1 MVTAICNHGRMNADL
16 VTWDTFASFAAG
28 TRHFRPKLLF
38 CPLCNEGAGHFL
50 RFLLWHGTISTKS
63 GHVSRASCPT
73 NLVPRIR
80 PRVLL
85 SHDCARLQMQTS
97 RTLKPSQNKRIIP
110 FMVKKNIKNTI
121 KTHNLINPGEH
132 IVIGLSGGPDSV
144 CLFSVLNELKEELGI
159 TLHAVHVN
167 HGFRPGAAD
176 EDQQYVEQLCA
187 EKGVECTSFIYDCN
201 AIAREQGLTSEE
213 AGRKVRYA
221 SFLRVAEGLMTGD
234 SQNTCGKNAVCSTDV
249 CQNDDFSAKS
259 HMQSVQNTLIPADK
273 IKIAVAQNAD
283 DQAETVLFRLLRGTG
298 TDGLAGIAYRRNEQ
312 NIEVIRPLLDTW
324 RKDIE
329 AYCDEHGLQ
338 PRTDHT
344 NLQPIYTRN
353 KIRLD
358 LIPYLQENF
367 NANIMEALGRLSRIA
382 SEDKDYLWKC
392 ADEAYNRI
400 RVHGSEPQ
408 TGTAANALPANL
420 QQHSLA
426 ESSVILNQGGL
437 AELEP
442 AIRHRVVM
450 RALQDVGLAQDVTAA
465 HLDAVDSILAATGES
480 KTIEFPDGYRVS
492 VRYGEVAVY
501 HVNQLSDEPIVQ
513 TGKPNGLPSEAV
525 VQPGNQNG
533 VPKGVQDANGNGEV
547 VAGDKI
553 ARFSFSVCQNADFS
567 SKCPAPEQKTQ
578 KVSRA
583 DGQNTKFDK
592 IRHAPEAPKHASD
605 GQSTTFDKIRHA
617 AGTPKHTRGTANH
630 QTATFD
636 ADKIAAIHGD
646 AQPVLR
652 TRREG
657 DYIAIKGGRKKL
669 QNLFVD
675 MKVPKEYRDSIKIAA
690 IGSEIL
696 WLPVQPD
703 KGIKKARYSHR
714 YKLDADT
721 KKCLMLE
728 FDCEI

>member
-1 MVTAICNHGRMNADL
+1 
-16 VTWDTFASFAAG
+16 
-28 TRHFRPKLLF
+28 
-38 CPLCNEGAGHFL
+38 
-50 RFLLWHGTISTKS
+50 
-63 GHVSRASCPT
+63 
-73 NLVPRIR
+73 
-80 PRVLL
+80 
-85 SHDCARLQMQTS
+85 
-97 RTLKPSQNKRIIP
+97 
-110 FMVKKNIKNTI
+110 MVKKNIKNTI

-213 AGRKVRYA
+213 AGRRARYE

-234 SQNTCGKNAVCSTDV
+234 SQHTCGKNAVCSTDV

-259 HMQSVQNTLIPADK
+259 HMQSAQNTLIPADK

-400 RVHGSEPQ
+400 RIHGSEPQ
-408 TGTAANALPANL
+408 GTISGNKESWIGKQQAEDSVPANL

-513 TGKPNGLPSEAV
+513 TGRPNGLPNAPV
-525 VQPGNQNG
+525 VQSGNQNG
-533 VPKGVQDANGNGEV
+533 LPKGVQDANGNGEV

-583 DGQNTKFDK
+583 DGQNTKFDQVRHAAGSEADGQNTKFDK

-605 GQSTTFDKIRHA
+605 GQSATFDKIRHT

-630 QTATFD
+630 QTAQFD
-636 ADKIAAIHGD
+636 ADKIASIHGD

-675 MKVPKEYRDSIKIAA
+675 MKVPKEYRDSVKIAA

-703 KGIKKARYSHR
+703 KGVKKARYSHR
-714 YKLDADT
+714 YKLDTDT
-721 KKCLMLE
+721 KKCLILE